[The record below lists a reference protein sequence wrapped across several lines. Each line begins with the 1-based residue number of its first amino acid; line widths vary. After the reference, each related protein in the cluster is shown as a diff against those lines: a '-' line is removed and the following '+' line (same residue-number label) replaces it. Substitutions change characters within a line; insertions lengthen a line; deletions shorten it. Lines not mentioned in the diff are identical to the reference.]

1 MLPHQPERLLSDL
14 TQQQSTA
21 NGLHDHEAQSA
32 GLLDFGAQAA
42 ALADCRAYPAALP
55 YQGIQLLTPPRQQHK
70 QQPHAVRGPIE
81 PLRLEV
87 DPVSR
92 GKEIIKIRAE
102 INEIKNRKAIEKI
115 NTAKSHFFEKIELAN
130 L

>member
-21 NGLHDHEAQSA
+21 SGLHDHEAQSA

-42 ALADCRAYPAALP
+42 ALPDRRAYPAALT
-55 YQGIQLLTPPRQQHK
+55 YQGTNHWHHPTREHK
-70 QQPHAVRGPIE
+70 QQPHAIKGPIE
-81 PLRLEV
+81 PLCLDV

-92 GKEIIKIRAE
+92 GKEIILEQK
-102 INEIKNRKAIEKI
+102 
-115 NTAKSHFFEKIELAN
+115 
-130 L
+130 